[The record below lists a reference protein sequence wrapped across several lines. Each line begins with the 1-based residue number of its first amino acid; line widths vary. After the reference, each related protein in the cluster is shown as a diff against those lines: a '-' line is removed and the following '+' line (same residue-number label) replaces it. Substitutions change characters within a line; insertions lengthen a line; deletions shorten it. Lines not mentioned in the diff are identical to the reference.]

1 MNKKLIILAAILFY
15 LSVYLFSQNAHAS
28 DQGDWW
34 LQRNV
39 TIGDG
44 LNEHR
49 RINVTSRTAYD
60 APITKDGITKME
72 RLFKNVVVE
81 DVPSKQKLG
90 KTLLSRAKAY
100 KGGLAGVLG
109 GAAITGMIEAVGWVM
124 EDGTYVKYKNPE
136 PNTDCGIDGENCTEL
151 LNIWYSTNRTD
162 LGTYSSAEQAAN
174 AYFNKNTSPPP
185 QEVKDLKCTLTTIT
199 SATCSASIKNAYG
212 YWVGTLSTDVKQKTN
227 PKYSGE
233 KEKERIMITDE
244 DVGGIASGDYK
255 DPVNPVYDI
264 TDKKYKTPV
273 IDAYQHDPN
282 GIGDELANEIDDRI
296 KNAPPTSDGKPAP
309 VGDSRYS
316 TAPQSDTTTNDRSWT
331 EETDTTGEGTTTPVT
346 DPETGEATGQQSIS
360 FKFPEF
366 CQWAFKVCDWYDEW
380 KKTDQWMKE
389 EPQLEDKQLEVEQIN
404 PINYQRQNYV
414 QFGKSCPFSP
424 QQYALPLGIGAIEFE
439 ADASVICT
447 YGAIANPYI
456 VALGHLGS
464 LLYLLYALRSG
475 SA

>member
-81 DVPSKQKLG
+81 DVPSKVKVG
-90 KTLLSRAKAY
+90 KPLLQRAKAF

-109 GAAITGMIEAVGWVM
+109 GAAISALIEGVGWVM
-124 EDGTYVKYKNPE
+124 EDGTYIKYKMSE
-136 PNTDCGIDGENCTEL
+136 PSNITGCQYGWTSGGTFVSCNKEEASYTVAYNSPYICNRQNCTVYADPSRPLPTQQQYESYFFCAKKNDVL
-151 LNIWYSTNRTD
+151 VGCGYNI
-162 LGTYSSAEQAAN
+162 TYDYN
-174 AYFNKNTSPPP
+174 PNYKPHTPTP
-185 QEVKDLKCTLTTIT
+185 VKITLT
-199 SATCSASIKNAYG
+199 
-212 YWVGTLSTDVKQKTN
+212 
-227 PKYSGE
+227 
-233 KEKERIMITDE
+233 DE
-244 DVGGIASGDYK
+244 QVGGIVTGDYD
-255 DPVNPVYDI
+255 DPVDTSLNIKDQKYNPI
-264 TDKKYKTPV
+264 LTT
-273 IDAYQHDPN
+273 AYEHDPTGTAN
-282 GIGDELANEIDDRI
+282 ELAKEMDDRL

-309 VGDSRYS
+309 IGDSRYS
-316 TAPQSDTTTNDRSWT
+316 TAPQSDTTTNDRSWS
-331 EETDTTGEGTTTPVT
+331 EETDITGEGTTTPVT
-346 DPETGEATGQQSIS
+346 DPQTGEPTGQQSIS
-360 FKFPEF
+360 FKFPVF
-366 CQWAFKVCDWYDEW
+366 CEWAFKVCDWYDEW

-404 PINYQRQNYV
+404 PINYERQNYV

-424 QQYALPLGIGAIEFE
+424 QQYALPLGIGSIQFE

-464 LLYLLYALRSG
+464 LLYLLHALRSG